1 MLRKR
6 IQGVI
11 ILIILFIAEIGLS
24 YLFVYDLAWFF
35 GIISPKLITFLTM
48 LSIGASFALTSL
60 FILHRVRKGKQV
72 LYGFK
77 EFSDKRA
84 TMITI
89 LLVSLLL
96 IPFIFYTTIDLNDAY
111 RIELNNA
118 EDLRFYNS
126 TTSDYII
133 HMYSDNKNVTS
144 DEDTSVYFWFNSSI
158 LSNVTQVAF
167 LYFNGT
173 HSQEGEFNK
182 TQPITEYPERQWW
195 TGQTWFYSDD
205 FGNGSIRSGEF
216 YRGYT
221 IPAQVANTTVL
232 YRLAFRMENSTGFYY
247 TTYFERNFTVQF
259 SPSEN
264 EFNTDLTQI
273 AHFYSAVMGLALLAN
288 IGLMKSFYIQDI
300 DNMDCKRKAKR
311 LGILSKRED
320 DESYPTVR
328 ELISISEKLEATTNR
343 LRIMSGVLMTLS
355 TSTFIYISS
364 VTTIRTIFDITM
376 ISLVLAIICCLFC
389 LVLSLGRIEIQ
400 DETYS
405 LTESM
410 IPTTD
415 SITEFRFLVYLKI
428 IKQEEK
434 INRMN
439 QLLQGG
445 ILVISGGLIIDVLM
459 MFLRP
464 WDILLAYWFTSIL
477 LLTSIGL
484 VITAG
489 ALYVL
494 LMAKSIGYL
503 HGILEL
509 KETP

>member
-1 MLRKR
+1 MVRKR

-11 ILIILFIAEIGLS
+11 ILIILFIVEVGLS
-24 YLFVYDLAWFF
+24 HLLMHNSAWFF
-35 GIISPKLITFLTM
+35 GIISPEQIPTLTIV
-48 LSIGASFALTSL
+48 SIAVSFALTSL
-60 FILHRVRKGKQV
+60 LIFYRIVKKKQV
-72 LYGFK
+72 LFGLK

-84 TMITI
+84 PMIAI
-89 LLVSLLL
+89 FLISLFLLN
-96 IPFIFYTTIDLNDAY
+96 FITYTTIDLNVAY
-111 RIELNNA
+111 EIELNNT
-118 EDLRFYNS
+118 EVLWVHNS

-133 HMYSDNKNVTS
+133 HMYSSINITS
-144 DEDTSVYFWFNSSI
+144 NEYNSVWFWYNTSI
-158 LSNVTQVAF
+158 LTNVTQVIF
-167 LYFNGT
+167 VYSNGT
-173 HSQEGEFNK
+173 QLIEGDYNK
-182 TQPITEYPERQWW
+182 THPISEYPDTRWW
-195 TGQTWFYSDD
+195 TGQSTYFPEE
-205 FGNGSIRSGEF
+205 FGNGNETFGEF
-216 YRGYT
+216 HQGYR
-221 IPAQVANTTVL
+221 IPAQAANTTVL
-232 YRLAFRMENSTGFYY
+232 YRLAFRMENATGFYY
-247 TTYFERNFTVQF
+247 TTYFEYNYTVLF

-264 EFNTDLTQI
+264 AFNTDLTQTT
-273 AHFYSAVMGLALLAN
+273 HFYSAIMGLALLAN
-288 IGLMKSFYIQDI
+288 IGLLKTFYIQDV
-300 DNMDCKRKAKR
+300 DNLDDKRKAER

-355 TSTFIYISS
+355 ISTFVYMRS
-364 VTTIRTIFDITM
+364 VTEISTIFDITM

-445 ILVISGGLIIDVLM
+445 ILVISGGLIIDILM
-459 MFLRP
+459 MLLVP
-464 WDILLAYWFTSIL
+464 WNILYAYWFTSIL

-484 VITAG
+484 VIIAG

-494 LMAKSIGYL
+494 LVAKSIGYL